1 MEYDPL
7 RLHPSMEIERA
18 PHVPPQTFYDHE
30 ADEIEQ
36 LVSFYHHSRHTSME
50 EKPSYSQPVDLAPRR
65 PRKSEHEVHGG
76 FDFGFHSPSSSP
88 SASSFTSTMSSSS
101 LESVSP
107 RPLRAAK
114 SVVDLRRRETAWA
127 EAMNTDVPSMPSS
140 PRRRLPPTD
149 GNDFITRGTWKRR
162 GIVFGGG
169 EERVMDEDDAFEI

>member
-1 MEYDPL
+1 
-7 RLHPSMEIERA
+7 MEIERA

-30 ADEIEQ
+30 TDEIEQ
-36 LVSFYHHSRHTSME
+36 LVSFYHHSRNASRE
-50 EKPSYSQPVDLAPRR
+50 EKPSYSAPVDLAPRR
-65 PRKSEHEVHGG
+65 PRRSEHEVHEG

-88 SASSFTSTMSSSS
+88 SAMSFASTVSSSS

-114 SVVDLRRRETAWA
+114 SVVDLRRRDSAWA
-127 EAMNTDVPSMPSS
+127 EAVDADVPSVPIS

-149 GNDFITRGTWKRR
+149 ANDFIKRGDWKRK

-169 EERVMDEDDAFEI
+169 EERQMDEEDAFEI